1 MKHSALK
8 IALFSL
14 LLGIVF
20 DILLYQAYMPGINIF
35 LLQIAVCAVL
45 YFLMH
50 PTDTKLTKQIIVAG
64 IFSLL
69 FASTFAIWTSPIGL
83 TLSAAGLICANI
95 FLVLFA
101 WGHHGVFRHP
111 FSIVGDTLRYGFE
124 VFLTRVN
131 IFGDIRL
138 PKMSTKGSAI
148 IRGCLIALPILI
160 IFFLLFVSSDLMLQI
175 KTQDLQIWLS
185 DVFGPYH
192 IVTHFFLI
200 ALFTLFFL
208 LVLAATFWKRL
219 NFSLPKIAE
228 NHNHIE
234 STIILLASN
243 ALFLFFLIFQG
254 YYLFGGQKA
263 FDNIENLT
271 YSEYA
276 VSGFNQLAIVAIL
289 VLLLILTLRHFHGS
303 EIKMKLVSLAE
314 LGLLVQTIALL
325 ISAWTRLQMYVVEYG
340 FTPARLFGFWF
351 FLSSALLSILLG
363 VHIVRA
369 VSQAKFMSQAL
380 VFMGCAMLI
389 FTACAPDALTVR
401 LNIARAEQTG
411 KLDPFPLFD
420 QLSAEAYPLMST
432 VLFSDQYPI
441 GKLNTTIT
449 DYCPFV
455 RAHYRKGYI
464 FNFTFIPESLKDEA
478 LATDVY
484 VRQEIADFQNRWL
497 AQPVNKEGV
506 NKFHFRNAD
515 WRSWNLAR
523 AFLPTETQNLIIT
536 YGIPFPADQIANA
549 CGMYVGDPET
559 QPEE

>member
-1 MKHSALK
+1 MKHSALR
-8 IALFSL
+8 IALFAL
-14 LLGIVF
+14 FLGVVF
-20 DILLYQAYMPGINIF
+20 DTLLYQAYVPGINIF

-45 YFLMH
+45 YFLIR
-50 PTDTKLTKQIIVAG
+50 PTDVKLTKQILVAG

-69 FASTFAIWTSPIGL
+69 FAGTFAIWTSPIGL
-83 TLSAAGLICANI
+83 ALSVIGLVCANALLI
-95 FLVLFA
+95 LFV
-101 WGHHGVFRHP
+101 WGHHGIFQHP
-111 FSIVGDTLRYGFE
+111 FSIIGDTLRYSIE
-124 VFLTRVN
+124 VFLTHVN

-138 PKMSTKGSAI
+138 PKMGTKGSAI
-148 IRGCLIALPILI
+148 VRGCLVALPILI
-160 IFFLLFVSSDLMLQI
+160 IFSLLFVSSDLMLQI
-175 KTQDLQIWLS
+175 KTQNIQIWLS
-185 DVFGPYH
+185 NVFGPYN
-192 IVTHFFLI
+192 IVAHLFFVV
-200 ALFTLFFL
+200 LFTLFFL
-208 LVLAATFWKRL
+208 IVLAATFWKRL
-219 NFSLPKIAE
+219 NFSLPKITE
-228 NHNHIE
+228 SHSRIE
-234 STIILLASN
+234 SAVILLTSN
-243 ALFLFFLIFQG
+243 ALFLFFLVFQG

-263 FDNIENLT
+263 FASIENLT

-276 VSGFNQLAIVAIL
+276 VAGFNQLAVVATL

-303 EIKMKLVSLAE
+303 EIKMKLVSFTE
-314 LGLLVQTIALL
+314 FGLLVQTIALL
-325 ISAWTRLQMYVVEYG
+325 ISAWIRLQMYVGEYG

-351 FLSSALLSILLG
+351 FLSSALLAALLG
-363 VHIVRA
+363 VHIARSL
-369 VSQAKFMSQAL
+369 SQAKFISQAL

-420 QLSAEAYPLMST
+420 QLSAEAFPLMST

-441 GKLNTTIT
+441 GKLDAAIT

-455 RAHYRKGYI
+455 RAHYRDGYI
-464 FNFTFIPESLKDEA
+464 LNFTLIPEPLKDEA

-484 VRQEIADFQNRWL
+484 IRQEIADFQNRWL
-497 AQPVNKEGV
+497 TQPVNKEGE

-523 AFLPTETQNLIIT
+523 VFLPTETQNPIIT

-549 CGMYVGDPET
+549 CGMYVGDPQT